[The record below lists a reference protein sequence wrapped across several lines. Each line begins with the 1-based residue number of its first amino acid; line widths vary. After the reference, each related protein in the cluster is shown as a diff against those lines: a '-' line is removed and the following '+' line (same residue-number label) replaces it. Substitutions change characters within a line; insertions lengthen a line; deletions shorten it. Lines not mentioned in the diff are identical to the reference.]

1 MQSGSPESMQST
13 RVLIVDDHA
22 LVRAGVRALVE
33 KIDRVEVVAET
44 GDGHEV
50 IPLTQQYQPEIVLLD
65 LSLPGVNAFDI
76 IAHLARTF
84 PSVKVIVVSG
94 DDSEAYAAQAF
105 RAGAV
110 GYLPKSASETELVLA
125 LDAVRKGGEYLPQ
138 SLSRKV
144 FFEQL
149 AAASNEPAAMPE
161 LTPRQHQ
168 VLKLVAEGYSTRE
181 IAQALQIS
189 IKTVESH
196 RTQMMER
203 LNIHDVARLVRY
215 AIRTGMVKVEG
226 YEGDVDRRKIISNS

>member
-1 MQSGSPESMQST
+1 MESGPESMQST

-50 IPLTQQYQPEIVLLD
+50 IPLTRQHQPEIVLLD

-125 LDAVRKGGEYLPQ
+125 LDAVRQGGEYLPPK
-138 SLSRKV
+138 LSRKV
-144 FFEQL
+144 FVEQL
-149 AAASNEPAAMPE
+149 AVASNEPAAMPE

-168 VLKLVAEGYSTRE
+168 VLKLIAEGYSTRE
-181 IAQALQIS
+181 IARVLQIS
-189 IKTVESH
+189 VKTVESH
-196 RTQMMER
+196 RTQLMDR

-215 AIRTGMVKVEG
+215 AIRMGMVKVEG
-226 YEGDVDRRKIISNS
+226 YEGVVDRRKIISDS